1 MSAMKRVPRDFST
14 GKKNDADGATPK
26 GRAGKGRDYPGKT
39 GGKTGRFSDDKGK
52 ERKPYPGNESPEGK
66 RPYKKREENTDKPAF
81 RKRAGG
87 NEGSDRPWNRKTSS
101 GDTRYSERDKTP
113 ETEKRPWSKDQSSP
127 EKERKPYSRETRS
140 SRPFNQGEEG
150 HTGNRFSKDKPFSDE
165 RPVRKTGTTRTDRF
179 SKDDNFSSGKEHSE
193 RPFRKPDSAK
203 TGKYT
208 RDDKFS
214 SGKEHSER
222 PYRKP
227 EGEKPER
234 FPKDKKFSSEKDHGD
249 RPYRRRT
256 SDETPS
262 GSRYSSTRDP
272 YTEKPGDE
280 SRYKGRKP
288 SSAGFRK
295 SSPQLPKEKKSYK
308 DDGTIRLNK
317 FIANAGICSRR
328 EADTLI
334 ESGAV
339 SVNGIIVTELGTKIT
354 RDDKVQFGGET
365 LHIEKKVYL
374 LLNKPKGYITT
385 VDDPQERNTVM
396 LLIRD
401 ACRERVYPVGRLDR
415 NTTGLLLF
423 TNDGEMA
430 KKLTH
435 PGHKVRKVYHVEL
448 NKALAKSDMQRLADG
463 VELEDGMMAVDEIA
477 YTGAG
482 SDKKNIGVVI
492 HSGKNRVIR
501 RLFEELEYEVV
512 KLDRVA
518 FANLTKKDLPRG
530 KWRMLDEK
538 EISLLQMI

>member
-39 GGKTGRFSDDKGK
+39 GGKTGRFSDDPGK
-52 ERKPYPGNESPEGK
+52 ERKPYPGKDAPESK
-66 RPYKKREENTDKPAF
+66 RPYRKREENTDKPSF
-81 RKRAGG
+81 RKRAGE
-87 NEGSDRPWNRKTSS
+87 NEGSDRPWKRKTDT
-101 GDTRYSERDKTP
+101 GDTHYSDRNKTP
-113 ETEKRPWSKDQSSP
+113 ETEKRPWSKDRSSAD
-127 EKERKPYSRETRS
+127 KEHKPYSRETRS
-140 SRPFNQGEEG
+140 SRPFNKNDEG
-150 HTGNRFSKDKPFSDE
+150 SSGSRFNKDKPFSEE
-165 RPVRKTGTTRTDRF
+165 RPYRNTRDSGTGRF
-179 SKDDNFSSGKEHSE
+179 TK
-193 RPFRKPDSAK
+193 
-203 TGKYT
+203 
-208 RDDKFS
+208 DDKFS
-214 SGKEHSER
+214 SDKEHSER

-227 EGEKPER
+227 DSEKPGR
-234 FPKDKKFSSEKDHGD
+234 FQKDDKFSSDKDHGD

-256 SDETPS
+256 TGETPAGERFS
-262 GSRYSSTRDP
+262 GPRDN
-272 YTEKPGDE
+272 TGGSEGE

-288 SSAGFRK
+288 LAAGVRK
-295 SSPQLPKEKKSYK
+295 STPQLPKEKKSYK
-308 DDGTIRLNK
+308 EDGTIRLNK

-339 SVNGIIVTELGTKIT
+339 TVNGTIVTELGTKIT
-354 RDDKVQFGGET
+354 RGDKVQFGGET

-396 LLIRD
+396 MLIKD

-435 PGHKVRKVYHVEL
+435 PGHRVRKVYHVEL
-448 NKALAKSDMQRLADG
+448 SKALAKSDMQRLAEG
-463 VELEDGMMAVDEIA
+463 VELEDGPMAVDEIA
-477 YTGAG
+477 YTGVAN
-482 SDKKNIGVVI
+482 DKKNIGVVI

-501 RLFEELEYEVV
+501 RLFEALEYEVV

>member
-1 MSAMKRVPRDFST
+1 MKRVPRDFST

-26 GRAGKGRDYPGKT
+26 GRAGKGRDYPGKP
-39 GGKTGRFSDDKGK
+39 GGKTGRFSDDPGK
-52 ERKPYPGNESPEGK
+52 EKKSYPGKDAPESK
-66 RPYKKREENTDKPAF
+66 RPYRKREENTDKPVF
-81 RKRAGG
+81 RKRTGE
-87 NEGSDRPWNRKTSS
+87 NEGSERPWKRKT
-101 GDTRYSERDKTP
+101 DTRDNRFPDRDKTP
-113 ETEKRPWSKDQSSP
+113 ETEKRPWSKDRSSTD
-127 EKERKPYSRETRS
+127 KEQRPYSRETRS
-140 SRPFNQGEEG
+140 SRPFNKNDEG
-150 HTGNRFSKDKPFSDE
+150 NTGSRFHKDKPFSEE
-165 RPVRKTGTTRTDRF
+165 RPYRNTRDSGNGRFTIDDKVRSD
-179 SKDDNFSSGKEHSE
+179 KEHSE
-193 RPFRKPDSAK
+193 RPHRKPDNEK
-203 TGKYT
+203 PGGFQKEV
-208 RDDKFS
+208 KFS
-214 SGKEHSER
+214 N
-222 PYRKP
+222 
-227 EGEKPER
+227 
-234 FPKDKKFSSEKDHGD
+234 DKDHGD
-249 RPYRRRT
+249 RPYKRRT
-256 SDETPS
+256 TGEAPSDDRYY
-262 GSRYSSTRDP
+262 GSRDNTGERSES
-272 YTEKPGDE
+272 E

-288 SSAGFRK
+288 SSTGFRK
-295 SSPQLPKEKKSYK
+295 STPQLPKEKKSFK

-354 RDDKVQFGGET
+354 RADKVQFGGET

-396 LLIRD
+396 MLIRD

-423 TNDGEMA
+423 TNDGDMA

-435 PGHKVRKVYHVEL
+435 PGHRVRKVYHVEL
-448 NKALAKSDMQRLADG
+448 NKALARSDMERLTEG

-477 YTGAG
+477 YTGVA
-482 SDKKNIGVVI
+482 SDKKSIGVVI

-538 EISLLQMI
+538 EINLLQMI